1 MKGFYEK
8 KREENKELTVHKNV
22 DHSFPPHY
30 HNNLEIFILLRGEY
44 EVVIGGERFFTRGNE
59 VFITDSYDVHEYRR
73 ITALAEEESRV
84 ILIPYGLLGRFNA
97 QRKGLRFR
105 THTITDERFCREL
118 LALTDLYLSEN
129 QAERVREAAVELML
143 SLVLEKIP
151 FTAEKSRDEVALVR
165 KMLLYMQQHF
175 TENLSRAV
183 LARALGYAEAH
194 LSRVFHRY
202 VQTGISEYINGL
214 RLGYI
219 DGKIADGYDGTMTE
233 LIYEAG
239 FNSQQTYY
247 RVRKKAKK

>member
-1 MKGFYEK
+1 
-8 KREENKELTVHKNV
+8 
-22 DHSFPPHY
+22 
-30 HNNLEIFILLRGEY
+30 
-44 EVVIGGERFFTRGNE
+44 
-59 VFITDSYDVHEYRR
+59 
-73 ITALAEEESRV
+73 
-84 ILIPYGLLGRFNA
+84 
-97 QRKGLRFR
+97 
-105 THTITDERFCREL
+105 
-118 LALTDLYLSEN
+118 
-129 QAERVREAAVELML
+129 
-143 SLVLEKIP
+143 LVLEKIP